1 MRGVPTLL
9 FGLTFFLARVHC
21 LPAPIQEVPE
31 SATTPTLEKQAKPK
45 KRPSKTKAADS
56 ELRTKSETKA
66 SATRPLQGPA
76 RSAETRSS
84 SSRRDVTGTPDRST
98 FGITEVK
105 ATETP
110 DPEAETNLTLRI
122 NIRKQPNATIDHTK
136 VKIEVFFY
144 EMVDDKD
151 IELTDA
157 DVNYEW
163 VTPTHDWADTNPEIL
178 SVNYMR
184 PKMEPVS
191 SDAEVSEPTAT
202 IKPGQRNRIRRTD
215 SMAGGG
221 KRKYLGYR
229 ILVYY
234 NGKLQAVK
242 AEPARLLQLF
252 PPSEST
258 PSP

>member
-1 MRGVPTLL
+1 MKRVPTLL
-9 FGLTFFLARVHC
+9 FGLTFFLIGAHR

-31 SATTPTLEKQAKPK
+31 SATTPALEKQAKPK
-45 KRPSKTKAADS
+45 KRPSRTKAAEF
-56 ELRTKSETKA
+56 ELRTKSETKG
-66 SATRPLQGPA
+66 SATRPPQGQA
-76 RSAETRSS
+76 RSAKTQSS
-84 SSRRDVTGTPDRST
+84 SSRRDVDGTPDGST

-122 NIRKQPNATIDHTK
+122 GIRKQPNVTIDATK
-136 VKIEVFFY
+136 VKIQVFFY
-144 EMVDDKD
+144 ETVDNKD

-157 DVNYEW
+157 DVDYEW
-163 VTPTHDWADTNPEIL
+163 VTPKHDWAVTNPEIL

-184 PKMEPVS
+184 PKMETVS
-191 SDAEVSEPTAT
+191 SDAALSETAAT
-202 IKPGQRNRIRRTD
+202 AKPGQKNRIRRTG

-221 KRKYLGYR
+221 ERKYLGYR

-252 PPSEST
+252 PPSESSSL
-258 PSP
+258 P